1 MAIEYRILKE
11 GGTVSK
17 TDSGW
22 TLEINLI
29 SFNGLEAKYDIRQWS
44 PGRERMSKGVR
55 LGKNELEVL
64 IELAQQ
70 MLSEDS

>member
-29 SFNGLEAKYDIRQWS
+29 SFNGLEAKYDIRQWWIF
-44 PGRERMSKGVR
+44 R
-55 LGKNELEVL
+55 
-64 IELAQQ
+64 
-70 MLSEDS
+70 